1 MTMTSTLLFPVP
13 GSGSGSLFI
22 QTDTQTKLGKNIC
35 ERARYCTKYT
45 YIINIHALKHTF
57 LPLVNT
63 VEDNVQKCNN
73 RCNEFLFLNIY
84 VQYVDIMFNA

>member
-1 MTMTSTLLFPVP
+1 MTSTLLFPVP
-13 GSGSGSLFI
+13 GSGSGNLFT

-35 ERARYCTKYT
+35 ESALHCTKH
-45 YIINIHALKHTF
+45 IF

-73 RCNEFLFLNIY
+73 RCYEFLFLFLNIY
-84 VQYVDIMFNA
+84 VQCVDIMFNY